1 MVQVKALPV
10 VLCVM
15 GLLSETLCSSILKA
29 DVGDKASIWCRH
41 GLADTGYISWFK
53 HTCDSVP
60 LLIGCKRFLPSAPS
74 ENCTFFTESERIVM
88 SVYAKNTSLT
98 ITAVNVS
105 DTGLYYCSFRKQDKM
120 IFGTSTSLQV
130 KGNIQISVDEAKG
143 KRKTF
148 AKGKEINTNRTL
160 SEEKPTSS
168 VSPPV
173 SFMLIVGFSALGVI
187 LLSVLI
193 LILKHRKTHTGA
205 QAEDNKVADSDM
217 VNYSEILFSKKKNK
231 GK

>member
-10 VLCVM
+10 VLCVF
-15 GLLSETLCSSILKA
+15 GLLLETLCSLILKA
-29 DVGDKASIWCRH
+29 DVGDKASIWCQH

-60 LLIGCKRFLPSAPS
+60 LLIGCKRFLPSSPS

-105 DTGLYYCSFRKQDKM
+105 DTGLYYCSFRKQEKI

-130 KGNIQISVDEAKG
+130 KD
-143 KRKTF
+143 
-148 AKGKEINTNRTL
+148 TNRTL

-168 VSPPV
+168 DSPSV

-193 LILKHRKTHTGA
+193 LILKHKKTHTGA

-217 VNYSEILFSKKKNK
+217 VNYFAFNFSKRKSK
-231 GK
+231 GNDESIVMYSSVG

>member
-15 GLLSETLCSSILKA
+15 GLLSETLCSLILMA
-29 DVGDKASIWCRH
+29 DVGDKASIWCQH

-60 LLIGCKRFLPSAPS
+60 LLIGCKRFLPSAPL

-130 KGNIQISVDEAKG
+130 KD
-143 KRKTF
+143 
-148 AKGKEINTNRTL
+148 TNRTVT
-160 SEEKPTSS
+160 EEKATSS
-168 VSPPV
+168 DYPAVF
-173 SFMLIVGFSALGVI
+173 FMLTVGFIAVTVI

-193 LILKHRKTHTGA
+193 FIILKQRKTHTGR
-205 QAEDNKVADSDM
+205 
-217 VNYSEILFSKKKNK
+217 
-231 GK
+231 